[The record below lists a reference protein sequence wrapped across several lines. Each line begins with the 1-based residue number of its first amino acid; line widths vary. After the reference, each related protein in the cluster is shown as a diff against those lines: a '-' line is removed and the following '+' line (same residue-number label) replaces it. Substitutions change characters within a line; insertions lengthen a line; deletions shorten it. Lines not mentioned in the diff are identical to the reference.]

1 MVVPLVNGG
10 TLCNTLAIGERPQP
24 PHQGGAVKGSHRNK
38 KPAPGAWPRAGCGI
52 GDGLIRYTLGG
63 EMKIGLR
70 TSRVR

>member
-24 PHQGGAVKGSHRNK
+24 PQQGGAVKGSPGNK

-52 GDGLIRYTLGG
+52 GDGLVG
-63 EMKIGLR
+63 GLR
-70 TSRVR
+70 